1 MWPNNLTQHIT
12 PVVSN
17 SAVKAMH
24 IFPIFYHKHKFKSTF
39 KFLKRQQ
46 EVTPSSNVDSDTIR
60 AELEV
65 LRNKKVTLEDEAV
78 SRAREEQI

>member
-24 IFPIFYHKHKFKSTF
+24 IFPLFIEILQIQFNPNSVIKAMQDSLYPKSGV
-39 KFLKRQQ
+39 K
-46 EVTPSSNVDSDTIR
+46 
-60 AELEV
+60 
-65 LRNKKVTLEDEAV
+65 
-78 SRAREEQI
+78 